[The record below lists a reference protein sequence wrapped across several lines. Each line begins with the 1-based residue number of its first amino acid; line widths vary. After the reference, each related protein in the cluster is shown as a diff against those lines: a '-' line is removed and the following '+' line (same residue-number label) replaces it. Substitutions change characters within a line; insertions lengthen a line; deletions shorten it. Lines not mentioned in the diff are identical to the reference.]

1 MRITWNGT
9 ECTVA
14 DGVTV
19 KRLLE
24 ERDVD
29 PGSVVVEHNRTIVP
43 SEAYDRVVLQE
54 GAVLEVVRFVG
65 GG

>member
-9 ECTVA
+9 ECTVVE
-14 DGVTV
+14 GVTV

-24 ERDVD
+24 DRGLD
-29 PGSVVVEHNRTIVP
+29 PRSVVVERNGAIVP
-43 SEAYDRVVLQE
+43 SEAHDRVELHE
-54 GAVLEVVRFVG
+54 GEVFEVVHFVG

>member
-9 ECTVA
+9 QVTVA

-24 ERDVD
+24 ERGLD
-29 PGSVVVEHNRTIVP
+29 PRAVVVEHNREIVP
-43 SEAYDRVVLQE
+43 SEAYDRVALGE
-54 GAVLEVVRFVG
+54 GGVLEVVHFVG

>member
-9 ECTVA
+9 ECTVVE
-14 DGVTV
+14 GVTV

-24 ERDVD
+24 ERGVD
-29 PGSVVVEHNRTIVP
+29 PRSVVVERNRAIVS
-43 SEAYDRVVLQE
+43 SEAYDQVELHE
-54 GAVLEVVRFVG
+54 GEVLEVVHFVG

>member
-1 MRITWNGT
+1 MRITWNGA
-9 ECTVA
+9 ECTVV

-24 ERDVD
+24 ERGLD
-29 PGSVVVEHNRTIVP
+29 PRAVVVEHNRTIVP
-43 SEAYDRVVLQE
+43 SEAYDRVALQE
-54 GAVLEVVRFVG
+54 GEVLEVVHFVG